1 MYLLENISIS
11 TAVFCDMFSTMLSFS
26 VENGNLGP
34 HFPIYDFNFYCLVQ
48 WNILLPLSKTAENV
62 FTLLELNLLFTKVAE
77 NDFTLVIN
85 KNHRKCYKKNQ
96 GKSTPLANQM
106 TFYLYEENVMH
117 KNTPRGHLDEE
128 KICREHE
135 GKENC
140 AQLKLAF
147 LCMKMTPNYTSPYSW
162 QRTVTVLSKSH
173 CIN

>member
-106 TFYLYEENVMH
+106 TFIFMKKMLCTKIHQGVIWMRRKSVENMKVKKTAH
-117 KNTPRGHLDEE
+117 NWNLHFSAWKWPLIILHHTAD
-128 KICREHE
+128 RE
-135 GKENC
+135 
-140 AQLKLAF
+140 Q
-147 LCMKMTPNYTSPYSW
+147 W
-162 QRTVTVLSKSH
+162 QYFRNL
-173 CIN
+173 IA